1 MTGSK
6 HWTEKELTL
15 LIRKYETTPIE
26 EMMKLLPGRSKNAI
40 QWKASEIGCIIRDG
54 KIRKAEYKMEINF
67 TKEQADFLN
76 KKRNHSRIVREALDL
91 YMKRN
96 DI

>member
-26 EMMKLLPGRSKNAI
+26 EMMKLLPGRSKNA
-40 QWKASEIGCIIRDG
+40 E
-54 KIRKAEYKMEINF
+54 
-67 TKEQADFLN
+67 
-76 KKRNHSRIVREALDL
+76 SRIQDGNKLH
-91 YMKRN
+91 
-96 DI
+96 